1 MDDAIEMGC
10 FHEPI
15 MAGRVVV
22 SSFES
27 VISHS
32 LCAFSALSY
41 SKGRSF
47 DFSPKTRLPIWVFR
61 SQAFGLSH

>member
-47 DFSPKTRLPIWVFR
+47 DFSPKTRLPAGFSAVKLR
-61 SQAFGLSH
+61 VSH